1 VKSHWLLSICV
12 FGCAAYAGP
21 VSFDWFEYTGHDA
34 VFAQP
39 LPAGSY
45 RNPIL
50 AGFYPDP
57 SITRA
62 GNKFY
67 LVNSTFAYFP
77 GIPVSES
84 ADLVHWRQIG
94 NVIDR
99 RTQLSFDG
107 LGVSRGVFAP
117 SIEFHGGTFYVLNTA
132 VDSGGSFL
140 STATNPAGPWSDP
153 VWLPQIDGIDPSLFF
168 DEGKAYIVNNGP
180 PQGTPL
186 YDGHRAIWIQQFD
199 VASRKLIGPRKV
211 LVNGGVDIA
220 KQPVWI
226 EGPHLYRRAGWYYLL
241 CAEGGTGP
249 NHSQVILRGRSPW
262 GPFIAF
268 SGNPILTQ
276 RDLAPDRS
284 DPVTNAGHADLIE
297 APDGSWW
304 ATFLASRSYL
314 GTHYNTGRETFL
326 LPVKWQNDW
335 PIILDH
341 GATVPYAAPGPGF
354 MSKEE
359 QAPLSGNFTWRDD
372 FDSTSLNSAWL
383 QVRVPKQQ
391 WFDLDSR
398 KGSLTIHPLPATLD
412 TLGNPSFLARRQQH
426 TSFDAS
432 TALDLPAGRGV
443 VAGIAAFQSENYWYL
458 LGARRGADSIQL
470 FVQQRNGAHNGAK
483 VATIATA
490 TVAADRHLRLKI
502 SGAAS
507 GYSFFYGVD
516 DEGWQLLLQ
525 NADATILSTDV
536 AGGFVGAVVGPYARA
551 E

>member
-1 VKSHWLLSICV
+1 MKSRWLLSICV
-12 FGCAAYAGP
+12 FGCSAHAEP

-34 VFAQP
+34 VFAEP

-62 GNKFY
+62 GNRFY

-99 RTQLSFDG
+99 PTQLSFDG

-117 SIEFHGGTFYVLNTA
+117 SIEFHDGTFYVLNTA
-132 VDSGGSFL
+132 VDSGGNFL
-140 STATNPAGPWSDP
+140 STTTNPAGPWSDP

-168 DEGKAYIVNNGP
+168 DAGKAYIVNNGP

-199 VASRKLIGPRKV
+199 VASRKLIGPRKA

-226 EGPHLYRRAGWYYLL
+226 EGPHLYRRGNWYYLM

-249 NHSQVILRGRSPW
+249 NHSQVILRSRSPW

-276 RDLAPDRS
+276 RDLASDRPD
-284 DPVTNAGHADLIE
+284 PITNAGHADLIE

-304 ATFLASRSYL
+304 ATFLASRSYG

-335 PIILDH
+335 PVILRH
-341 GATVPYAAPGPGF
+341 GATVPYAAPGPSF
-354 MSKEE
+354 MTREE

-391 WFDLDSR
+391 WIDLDSR
-398 KGSLTIHPLPATLD
+398 KGSLTIRPLPATLD

-443 VAGIAAFQSENYWYL
+443 AAGIAAFQNENYWYF
-458 LGARRGADSIQL
+458 LGARRGADSMQL
-470 FVQQRNGAHNGAK
+470 FVQQRKGAK

-490 TVAADRHLRLKI
+490 TVAAGRHLTLKI

-516 DEGWQLLLQ
+516 DESWQLLLQ

-536 AGGFVGAVVGPYARA
+536 AGGFVGAVIGPYARA

>member
-1 VKSHWLLSICV
+1 MKSHWLLSICLL
-12 FGCAAYAGP
+12 GCAACADP
-21 VSFDWFEYTGHDA
+21 VSFDWFEYSGHDA
-34 VFAQP
+34 VFAKP

-50 AGFYPDP
+50 TGFYPDP

-62 GNKFY
+62 GNRFY

-94 NVIDR
+94 SVIDR
-99 RTQLSFDG
+99 PTQLSFDG
-107 LGVSRGVFAP
+107 LGISRGVFAP
-117 SIEFHGGTFYVLNTA
+117 SIEFHDGTFYVLNTA
-132 VDSGGSFL
+132 VDSGGNFL

-153 VWLPQIDGIDPSLFF
+153 AWLPQIDGIDPSLFF
-168 DEGKAYIVNNGP
+168 DAGKAYIVNNGP

-211 LVNGGVDIA
+211 LLNGGVDIA

-226 EGPHLYRRAGWYYLL
+226 EGPHLYKRTHWYYLM

-249 NHSQVILRGRSPW
+249 NHSQVILRSRSPW
-262 GPFIAF
+262 GPFTAF
-268 SGNPILTQ
+268 PGNPILTQ
-276 RDLAPDRS
+276 RDLAPDRA

-304 ATFLASRSYL
+304 ATFLASRTYG

-335 PIILDH
+335 PVILDH
-341 GATVPYAAPGPGF
+341 GATVPYAAPGPSF
-354 MSKEE
+354 MTRQE

-391 WFDLDSR
+391 WIDLDSR
-398 KGSLTIHPLPATLD
+398 KGLLTIHPLAATLD

-426 TSFDAS
+426 ISFDAT

-443 VAGIAAFQSENYWYL
+443 AAGIAAFQNENYWYF

-470 FVQQRNGAHNGAK
+470 FVQQRNGTK
-483 VATIATA
+483 IATIATA
-490 TVAADRHLRLKI
+490 TVAADRHLTLRI

-507 GYSFFYGVD
+507 GYSFFYGSGD
-516 DEGWQLLLQ
+516 KGWQLLLQ
-525 NADATILSTDV
+525 DADATILSTDV